1 MPIRAIAYIA
11 FVFIIGCC
19 SAVDDFASGQPLWG
33 VIGLCVT
40 AILVWFSSA
49 YWKPAFL
56 SLGLLPSSA
65 LLGFS
70 AAADA
75 IQLAIESSV
84 LELPKAE
91 KILIVFIVFISIAPA
106 YYFGGMAIWRK
117 RSADRPGR

>member
-11 FVFIIGCC
+11 FVLIIGCW
-19 SAVDDFASGQPLWG
+19 SAVDDFASGKPLWG
-33 VIGLCVT
+33 VTGLCVT

-56 SLGLLPSSA
+56 SLGFLPSSA
-65 LLGFS
+65 LLGLS

-75 IQLAIESSV
+75 TQMAIESSV
-84 LELPKAE
+84 LEASKTETFLV
-91 KILIVFIVFISIAPA
+91 VFIVFLMIAPA

-117 RSADRPGR
+117 RSEVGA